1 MTRLLIMGAPGAG
14 KGTQAARLAI
24 ELSVPAISTGDMFRD
39 QVKLASRLG
48 RQVQDIIAAGDYVPD
63 ALTNE
68 IVDERLTQDDAST
81 GFILDGYP
89 RTADQ
94 VAHLDLLLQTQGT
107 KLDAVIHLEIDM
119 KQLLSRLLKRADT
132 QGRVDD
138 SPQTIQHRVETYN
151 STTGPLLEKY
161 KSRGRMISVDGLAPM
176 EEVTEEILRA
186 LHQRC
191 MLTACVRA

>member
-14 KGTQAARLAI
+14 KGTQAARLAL

-39 QVKLASRLG
+39 QVKLESNLG

-94 VAHLDLLLQTQGT
+94 VTHLDLLLETQGT
-107 KLDAVIHLEIDM
+107 HLDALIHLEIDM
-119 KQLLSRLLKRADT
+119 KQLLSRLRNRADT
-132 QGRVDD
+132 QGRADD
-138 SPQTIQHRVETYN
+138 SPQTIQHRVKTYDM
-151 STTGPLLEKY
+151 TTGPLLEEY

-176 EEVTEEILRA
+176 EEVTEAILHA
-186 LHQRC
+186 LHQR
-191 MLTACVRA
+191 AC